1 MWIYMITLQLKHIT
15 STEHDSPESNLIDSD
30 NDNGNL
36 DDCELQSKYDY

>member
-1 MWIYMITLQLKHIT
+1 MITLQLKHIT
-15 STEHDSPESNLIDSD
+15 CTEHNSPESNLIDSD